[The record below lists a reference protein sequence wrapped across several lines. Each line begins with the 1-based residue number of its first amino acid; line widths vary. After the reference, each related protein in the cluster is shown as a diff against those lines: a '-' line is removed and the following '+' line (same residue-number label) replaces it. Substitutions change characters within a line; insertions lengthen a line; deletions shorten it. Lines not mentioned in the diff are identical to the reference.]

1 MCLFQ
6 DFAQGEATTYTANNL
21 IMLHGIQAQYEG
33 ELHQKDIIIQQKDAQ
48 LNEIQQQVTCLQVRQ
63 LLS

>member
-1 MCLFQ
+1 
-6 DFAQGEATTYTANNL
+6 
-21 IMLHGIQAQYEG
+21 MLHGIQAQYEG

-48 LNEIQQQVTCLQVRQ
+48 LNEIQQQVTCLQVGQ